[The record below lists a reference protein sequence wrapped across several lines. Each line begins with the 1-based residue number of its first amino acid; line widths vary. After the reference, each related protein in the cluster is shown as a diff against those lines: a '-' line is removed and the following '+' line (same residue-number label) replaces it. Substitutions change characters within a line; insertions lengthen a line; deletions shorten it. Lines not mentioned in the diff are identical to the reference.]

1 MTTKAESLGQ
11 DPKGDTKICKV
22 CKIPFSDIY
31 TYAEH
36 LESKQHMK
44 GVMKKKYGEKY
55 LAAKAKLDE
64 KDLEEDA
71 KSPVNILNVSKEIS
85 KPVKK
90 ATNVVEKPVKSPIS
104 SSTKDSS
111 GSDEDSDDDDDEV
124 YTCEVCKKVCT
135 GLLTYQLHLQG
146 KKHLKNVRKVT
157 LLKEMKEQKMIPEVS
172 DEPKEDTLFDRLFPQ
187 SRHNSPNLECKV
199 CKKKCLGPEAF
210 KQHCKSESH
219 KKKVATEE
227 LLKGMETEGLS
238 PAKDQND
245 DDDSVFAHCDLCSK
259 GFSGPLPYMQHMKST
274 AHLKQE
280 RHMQALGKIK
290 NLIISKEEDSKFKCK
305 ECGKMFSGPVPF
317 NAHLKSSAHGKMKK
331 KSELMDSLEKK
342 HPELIKTPAPE
353 NSDESDEDDSV
364 LLGCKVCHMVFSG
377 PEAAND
383 HFTSSKH
390 KKAVK
395 KKAMFKKLKQ
405 QQKAGKLLA
414 SSNGAKEA
422 KSDSDDS
429 SEFEEEFDIIQEP

>member
-1 MTTKAESLGQ
+1 MTTKAESIGQ

-22 CKIPFSDIY
+22 CKIPFSDIFA
-31 TYAEH
+31 YAEH

-64 KDLEEDA
+64 KDLEEEI
-71 KSPVNILNVSKEIS
+71 KTPVKILSVSKEIS
-85 KPVKK
+85 KPVKEVS
-90 ATNVVEKPVKSPIS
+90 NVIEKPVRDLCS
-104 SSTKDSS
+104 SAKDSS
-111 GSDEDSDDDDDEV
+111 NSDDNSDDDEV

-146 KKHLKNVRKVT
+146 KKHQKNVKKVT
-157 LLKEMKEQKMIPEVS
+157 LLKEMKEQKLIPEVN
-172 DEPKEDTLFDRLFPQ
+172 DEPKEETLFDRLFPQ
-187 SRHNSPNLECKV
+187 LRHVSPNLECKV
-199 CKKKCLGPEAF
+199 CKKKCLGPEAY
-210 KQHCKSESH
+210 KQHCRSESH
-219 KKKVATEE
+219 KKKVAIEE

-245 DDDSVFAHCDLCSK
+245 DSTPVAHCDLCNK
-259 GFSGPLPYMQHMKST
+259 GFSGPLPFMQHMKST
-274 AHLKQE
+274 AHLKQA
-280 RHMQALGKIK
+280 RHLQELGKIK

-331 KSELMDSLEKK
+331 KTALMDNLEKK
-342 HPELIKTPAPE
+342 HPELIKTLAAQ

-395 KKAMFKKLKQ
+395 KKAMFKKFKQ

-414 SSNGAKEA
+414 SSNGAQETK
-422 KSDSDDS
+422 KSDSNDS
-429 SEFEEEFDIIQEP
+429 SEFEEEFDIIQDP